1 MAATYCPNGFEYLM
15 EQIFANNANKTYIH
29 NYRFTTPIKSESEYG
44 EQLRAMFQE
53 ASAQLI
59 TCPAEEF
66 DALYEK
72 IVAEYRAAG
81 LDAIHEEKA
90 AVYDAEN

>member
-1 MAATYCPNGFEYLM
+1 MAATYCPEGFEYLM
-15 EQIFANNANKTYIH
+15 EQIIANNANKNYIH
-29 NYRFTTPIKSESEYG
+29 NYRFTTPIESQTKYG
-44 EQLRAMFQE
+44 EQLRVMFQD

-59 TCPAEEF
+59 TCPEEEF

-72 IVAEYRAAG
+72 IVADYCAAG